1 MAAKIDAGE
10 VSRGEVFAIFPEH
23 IIVSHDNNGSRWLE
37 HSAEDVSDLVQSYET
52 EGQLQPVQVR
62 KVEDNKVQL
71 VFGFRRWHAATEYN
85 KKHPDKPMKLKCIV
99 TNCNAE
105 EALKRNI
112 EENRNRKETSQVDDA
127 YAARRL
133 MEEFQWN
140 QSRVAEFFRTDPGY
154 IGNILN
160 LLKLP
165 RETQLQVH
173 NKQLSYEAA
182 LGVAKLPEAE
192 QKPILAEISKEITE
206 SGGGKVKTS
215 KVKEKVRAVVQEKG
229 GKVARTM
236 KELMEGVTA
245 LTGPAEAKLLRDVCN
260 EFIKFR
266 EGKTSEKTFEKNMRK
281 LLGEP
286 VATESAA

>member
-37 HSAEDVSDLVQSYET
+37 HTPESVQKLVASYEE

-99 TNCNAE
+99 VNCNAE

-112 EENRNRKETSQVDDA
+112 IENRNRAEVSQVDDA

-133 MEEFQWN
+133 MDEFQWN
-140 QSRVAEFFRTDPGY
+140 QAAVAKFFDVDAGY
-154 IGNILN
+154 IGNILD

-165 RETQLQVH
+165 KETQMQVH
-173 NKQLSYEAA
+173 HKLLSYEAA

-206 SGGGKVKTS
+206 SGGQKVKTS
-215 KVKEKVRAVVQEKG
+215 AVKAKVRAVVQDKG

-245 LTGPAEAKLLRDVCN
+245 LTGPAESKLLRDVCN
-260 EFIKFR
+260 EIIKFR
-266 EGKTSEKTFEKNMRK
+266 EGKTSDKTFEKNMRK

-286 VATESAA
+286 VEAAA